1 MEMELHGVFQEV
13 QRAAERW
20 AARVRQG
27 RAAVVRRTRQVV
39 EALRP
44 RWPKGNADR
53 WR

>member
-1 MEMELHGVFQEV
+1 MSNRNGL

-27 RAAVVRRTRQVV
+27 RAAVARRTRRARQVV

>member
-1 MEMELHGVFQEV
+1 MGK
-13 QRAAERW
+13 RRDAGGERLSRGE
-20 AARVRQG
+20 A
-27 RAAVVRRTRQVV
+27 RQVV